1 MTSVDRPP
9 EGSSPARTS
18 PASTEAPAS
27 SLLPRWNRGGLSWD
41 DEGQVQ
47 FPLQAIYLSVAVA
60 CFVMGLFD
68 IIHES
73 PYKFNH
79 GMATTFGCS
88 AVMVASM
95 LLHWRRKINA
105 SIALALWG
113 LAAYI
118 AAMLLTA
125 RLGVHD
131 LSITV
136 FPSLLIVGACM
147 LSPRHYILFSGAI
160 VSGISIL
167 TYMDMKRIMIHSKVG
182 SSWGTLLD
190 LVLIILITAFAAGLV
205 ARSLRIALERS
216 RQRSLELERKNH
228 FIEEQRAELANQKRE
243 IQILLEKAEEA
254 SRLKGEFLANMSHE
268 IRTPMN
274 AILGLSQLSL
284 LEDNPGVHRENS
296 RTIHDAAGAL
306 LTVINDILDLSAVEA
321 GKLALEERP
330 FALRDCVES
339 VASLLRWR
347 ATEKGLQ
354 LDCAVAPDI
363 PEFLLGDAGRIRQ
376 ILMNLAGNAVK
387 FTERGTVTIR
397 VDSGGLSD
405 SKLKLHFAVSD
416 TGIGIAPAQLER
428 IFDPF
433 TQIDGSARRRQGG
446 TGLGLT
452 ICSRLAQ
459 HMQGRISVE
468 SEVGK
473 GSRFVFEVA
482 LAVAETVPSE
492 QASNRPEAR
501 PLTVLLA
508 EDNLINRRIA
518 TQMLERL
525 GHQVV
530 SVANGLEALARSAQ
544 QPFDVVLMDVQMP
557 ELDGLA
563 ATRALRERE
572 RYTGQRIPVIALTAH
587 AMAGDQESCLAA
599 GMDDYVSKPVEMEA
613 LRAALS
619 RASAHNQDRSLHPM
633 PHRIDRGPE
642 DQILQAG
649 VPVRSHDQ

>member
-1 MTSVDRPP
+1 MGIFDFIHDPP
-9 EGSSPARTS
+9 
-18 PASTEAPAS
+18 
-27 SLLPRWNRGGLSWD
+27 
-41 DEGQVQ
+41 
-47 FPLQAIYLSVAVA
+47 
-60 CFVMGLFD
+60 
-68 IIHES
+68 H
-73 PYKFNH
+73 KFNH
-79 GMATTFGCS
+79 GMTTTFGCS
-88 AVMVASM
+88 ALMIASM
-95 LLHWRRKINA
+95 LLHRSRKINA

-118 AAMLLTA
+118 AIMLLSA
-125 RLGVHD
+125 KMGVHD
-131 LSITV
+131 LSVTV
-136 FPSLLIVGACM
+136 FPSLLIIGACM
-147 LSPRHYILFSGAI
+147 LPPRHYILYSGAI
-160 VSGISIL
+160 VTGIAIL
-167 TYMDMKRIMIHSKVG
+167 TWLDMKRIIIQSKVG

-190 LVLIILITAFAAGLV
+190 LVLIILITAIAAGLV

-228 FIEEQRAELANQKRE
+228 YIEEQRAELANQKRE
-243 IQILLEKAEEA
+243 IQMLLEKAEEA

-284 LEDNPGVHRENS
+284 FEENPGVHRENS

-321 GKLALEERP
+321 GKLSLDERP

-339 VASLLRWR
+339 VGSLLRWR

-354 LDCAVAPDI
+354 LDCSVAPDI

-387 FTERGTVTIR
+387 FTERGNVSIR
-397 VDSGGLSD
+397 VDSSGFAD
-405 SKLKLHFAVSD
+405 NKLKLRFTVSD
-416 TGIGIAPAQLER
+416 TGIGIPAAELER

-459 HMQGRISVE
+459 HMHGKIAVE
-468 SEVGK
+468 SELGK

-482 LAVAETVPSE
+482 LALAESELSE
-492 QASNRPEAR
+492 QANTQPHAR
-501 PLTVLLA
+501 SLKVLLA

-530 SVANGLEALARSAQ
+530 SVTNGLEALAHSAV

-572 RYTGQRIPVIALTAH
+572 RYTGQRVPVIALTAH
-587 AMAGDQESCLAA
+587 AMAGDQENCLAA

-613 LRAALS
+613 LSAALS
-619 RASAHNQDRSLHPM
+619 RAAHHLALAHNQDRSLHSM

-642 DQILQAG
+642 DQVLQAG

>member
-1 MTSVDRPP
+1 MEVPS
-9 EGSSPARTS
+9 
-18 PASTEAPAS
+18 S
-27 SLLPRWNRGGLSWD
+27 SLSPRWNRGGLSWD

-60 CFVMGLFD
+60 CIVMGLFD
-68 IIHES
+68 FTHD
-73 PYKFNH
+73 PPHKFNH

-88 AVMVASM
+88 AVMFASM
-95 LLHWRRKINA
+95 FLHWRRKINA

-118 AAMLLTA
+118 ATMMLSA
-125 RLGVHD
+125 KLGVHD

-136 FPSLLIVGACM
+136 FPSLLIAGACM
-147 LSPRHYILFSGAI
+147 LPPRHYILYSGSI
-160 VSGISIL
+160 VTGIATL
-167 TYMDMKRIMIHSKVG
+167 TWLDMKRIIIHSKVG

-228 FIEEQRAELANQKRE
+228 YIEEQRAELANQKRE
-243 IQILLEKAEEA
+243 IQVLLEKAEEA

-284 LEDNPGVHRENS
+284 LEENPNVYRENS

-354 LDCAVAPDI
+354 LECAVAPDI

-397 VDSGGLSD
+397 VDSDGLAKEKAED
-405 SKLKLHFAVSD
+405 KLKLRFTVSD

-459 HMQGRISVE
+459 QMNGKISVE

-473 GSRFVFEVA
+473 GSRFVFEAA
-482 LAVAETVPSE
+482 LAVAESVPSE
-492 QASNRPEAR
+492 QAKKRPEAR
-501 PLTVLLA
+501 PLKVLLA
-508 EDNLINRRIA
+508 EDNLVNRRIA

-530 SVANGLEALARSAQ
+530 SVANGLEALSRSAQ
-544 QPFDVVLMDVQMP
+544 QQFDIVLMDVQMP

-587 AMAGDQESCLAA
+587 AMAGDQENCLAA
-599 GMDDYVSKPVEMEA
+599 GMDDYVSKPVEIEA
-613 LRAALS
+613 LIDAINRAALS
-619 RASAHNQDRSLHPM
+619 LASANNQDRSLHPM
-633 PHRIDRGPE
+633 PHGVDRGAK
-642 DQILQAG
+642 DQVLQAG